1 MGMRKVL
8 IGLAAAVA
16 VALGLLTFLPGGDA
30 DASGKELSQ
39 SAAAAKLRAAKIS
52 WTSSGGCSNRNN
64 PHCTSFSGIKSGT
77 VSGIITFKKSSK
89 CKITIT
95 GGTETGHASGT
106 YSHWNGYKVDI
117 AKTSCAT
124 SYVKR
129 TFSSIGGGKWRS
141 SSGNVYFDE
150 GNHWDITYY

>member
-16 VALGLLTFLPGGDA
+16 VAIGLVTFLPGGDA

-52 WTSSGGCSNRNN
+52 WTSSGGCSSRNN

-89 CKITIT
+89 CKTTIT

-124 SYVKR
+124 SYIKR
-129 TFSSIGGGKWRS
+129 NFSSIGGGKWRS

>member
-1 MGMRKVL
+1 MGIRKVL

-16 VALGLLTFLPGGDA
+16 VATGLVMFLPSGDA
-30 DASGKELSQ
+30 DASGKELSH
-39 SAAAAKLRAAKIS
+39 SAAAAKLRKANIS
-52 WTSSGGCSNRNN
+52 WTSSGHCSDRNN
-64 PHCTSFSGIKSGT
+64 SHCTSFSGIKSGT
-77 VSGIITFKKSSK
+77 ISGISTFKKSSK

-95 GGTETGHASGT
+95 GGTERGHAAGT

-124 SYVKR
+124 GYIKR
-129 TFSSIGGGKWRS
+129 NFSSIGGGKWRS

>member
-8 IGLAAAVA
+8 IGLAAAAVVA
-16 VALGLLTFLPGGDA
+16 VGLVTFLPGGDA
-30 DASGKELSQ
+30 DASGKALSQ
-39 SAAAAKLRAAKIS
+39 SAAAAKLRNAGIS
-52 WTSSGGCSNRNN
+52 WTSSGHCTSRNN

-95 GGTETGHASGT
+95 GGTETGHAAGT
-106 YSHWNGYKVDI
+106 FSHGNGYKVDVS
-117 AKTSCAT
+117 KTSCAT
-124 SYVKR
+124 SYIKR
-129 TFSSIGGGKWRS
+129 NFSSIGGGKWRS

-150 GNHWDITYY
+150 GNHWDITYF